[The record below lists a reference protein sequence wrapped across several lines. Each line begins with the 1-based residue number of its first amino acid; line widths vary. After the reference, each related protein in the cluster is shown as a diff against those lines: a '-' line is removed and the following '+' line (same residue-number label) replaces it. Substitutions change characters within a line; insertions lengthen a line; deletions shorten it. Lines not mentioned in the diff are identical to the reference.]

1 MKDFSIKTKMLL
13 LSASLLILPMLLIGI
28 IEYKQASK
36 TLNDLGREGIHDK
49 VTIAISTLTLFQNEV
64 KEGNMTLATAQDLAK
79 RELIGPLD
87 NIGKRAITSNYH
99 FGEEGYV
106 SIFDVYG
113 TAIGHPT
120 VEGDNL
126 FSTTDEKGVQYIKDF
141 IDRAADG
148 GGYTEYLWEGDE
160 KIAYSANFEDWG
172 WVISGSAYY
181 KDFNAPAKQ
190 LLYTLFIAT
199 ITVTLIGLALVY
211 FFVSR
216 MAAPIITVRNHML
229 ELAEGDLSID
239 ELTINRRDE
248 LGDLANGFNVMLHN
262 LRGIVGNIQSNA
274 EQVAATSEQLSAGA
288 EQSSA
293 ASQQVAASIQLISE
307 DANETQEGTNHAISI
322 VKDMNHGID
331 LITKSVQDLSDTSIN
346 SEENANTGFTMLNKA
361 ANQMHTIQ
369 NSSNEMSEI
378 ITSLGDTSN
387 EIGNIISLI
396 ENIANQTNLLAL
408 NAAIEA
414 ARAGEHGKGFAVV
427 ANEVRTL
434 SEQSHQAT
442 NQVSDLINEIQSQV
456 GKTITA
462 VKGDQL
468 EIEAGRDL
476 VDAASESFTYI
487 QADIDNIANKIQTI
501 NASIQ
506 EINAGSEELVQTVQD
521 AEEIAIKT
529 SDHSTT
535 VAAAAE
541 EQSASIEEITSASE
555 SLANM
560 AHELQEL
567 IGQFKLTR

>member
-1 MKDFSIKTKMLL
+1 MLL
-13 LSASLLILPMLLIGI
+13 LSASLLIVPMMLIGV
-28 IEYKQASK
+28 IEYNQASK
-36 TLNDLGREGIHDK
+36 SLNDLGREGISEK
-49 VTIAISTLTLFQNEV
+49 VAIAISTLTLFQNEV
-64 KEGNMTLATAQDLAK
+64 KEGNMTLQTAQDLAK

-87 NIGKRAITSNYH
+87 NIGKRAHTSSYQ

-106 SIFDVYG
+106 SIFDVQG
-113 TAIGHPT
+113 LAIGHPT

-126 FSTTDEKGVQYIKDF
+126 FTTTDEKGVQYIKDF
-141 IDRAADG
+141 IDQANRG
-148 GGYTEYLWEGDE
+148 GGYTEYLWEGSE
-160 KIAYSANFEDWG
+160 KIAYSASFDDWG

-181 KDFNAPAKQ
+181 QDFNAPAKQ
-190 LLYTLFIAT
+190 LLYTLFIA
-199 ITVTLIGLALVY
+199 IIAVTLIGLAIVY
-211 FFVSR
+211 FVVSR
-216 MAAPIITVRNHML
+216 MATPIITVRNHML
-229 ELAEGDLSID
+229 ELAEGDLSIN
-239 ELTINRRDE
+239 ELNINRRDE

-262 LRGIVGNIQSNA
+262 LRGIVGNIQNNS

-307 DANETQEGTNHAISI
+307 DANETLDGTKHSIAI
-322 VKDMNHGID
+322 VQNMNHGID

-346 SEENANTGFTMLNKA
+346 SEENANRGFTMLNKA

-378 ITSLGDTSN
+378 IASLGVTSN

-396 ENIANQTNLLAL
+396 ENISNQTNLLAL

-442 NQVSDLINEIQSQV
+442 NQVSELINEIQSQV
-456 GKTITA
+456 GKTISA
-462 VKGDQL
+462 VKEDQL
-468 EIEAGRDL
+468 EIEAGRNL
-476 VDAASESFTYI
+476 VDSASESFTYI
-487 QADIDNIANKIQTI
+487 QADIENIANKIQTI

-506 EINAGSEELVQTVQD
+506 EINASSEELVHTVQG
-521 AEEIAIKT
+521 AEGIAMKT

-535 VAAAAE
+535 VAASAE

-560 AHELQEL
+560 AYELQEL
-567 IGQFKLTR
+567 IGQFKVN

>member
-1 MKDFSIKTKMLL
+1 MLL
-13 LSASLLILPMLLIGI
+13 LSASLLIVPMMLIGI

-36 TLNDLGREGIHDK
+36 SLNELGREGISEK
-49 VTIAISTLTLFQNEV
+49 VAIAISTLTLFQNEV
-64 KEGNMTLATAQDLAK
+64 KEGNMTLQTAQDLAK

-87 NIGKRAITSNYH
+87 NIGKRAHTSSYH

-106 SIFDVYG
+106 SIFDVQG
-113 TAIGHPT
+113 LAIGHPT

-126 FSTTDEKGVQYIKDF
+126 FNTTDEKGVQYIKDF
-141 IDRAADG
+141 IDQAHEG
-148 GGYTEYLWEGDE
+148 GGYTEYLWEGSE
-160 KIAYSANFEDWG
+160 KIAYSASFDDWG

-181 KDFNAPAKQ
+181 QDFNAPAKQ
-190 LLYTLFIAT
+190 LLYTLFIA
-199 ITVTLIGLALVY
+199 IIAVTLIGLAIVY
-211 FFVSR
+211 FVVSR

-229 ELAEGDLSID
+229 ELAEGDLSIN
-239 ELTINRRDE
+239 ELNINRRDE

-262 LRGIVGNIQSNA
+262 LRGIVGNIQNNS
-274 EQVAATSEQLSAGA
+274 EQVAETSEQLSAGA

-307 DANETQEGTNHAISI
+307 DANETLDGTKHSI
-322 VKDMNHGID
+322 DIVQNMNHGID

-346 SEENANTGFTMLNKA
+346 SEENANSGFTMLNKA

-369 NSSNEMSEI
+369 NSSNEMSDI
-378 ITSLGDTSN
+378 ISSLGDTSN

-396 ENIANQTNLLAL
+396 ENISNQTNLLAL

-462 VKGDQL
+462 VKEDQL
-468 EIEAGRDL
+468 EIVAGRDL
-476 VDAASESFTYI
+476 VDAASESFTFI
-487 QADIDNIANKIQTI
+487 QADIENIANKIQTI

-506 EINAGSEELVQTVQD
+506 EINASSEELVQTVQG
-521 AEEIAIKT
+521 AEVIAMKT

-535 VAAAAE
+535 VAASAE

-560 AHELQEL
+560 ASELQEL
-567 IGQFKLTR
+567 IGQFKLTK